1 MKLGIIDFES
11 LGQDSRVPE
20 KMVLDELGAIVLEFD
35 NFPTLFD
42 RFPLKKLLD
51 FQTSRNGQESVFDY
65 VVRTLCSSGLTKV
78 GVHEWHFSLL
88 EQIAAGRVIDQS
100 TIKWRGKISG
110 FQENTPFR
118 VYEEL
123 ERRGDRQ
130 NVKSVLTGAMD
141 ALNGCDAVFCR
152 GTDFDI
158 TLLGSICRQWGVRE
172 SYRHNTVRDI
182 RTACD
187 ELLNDDIYSNMVT
200 PERVAGVIGDD
211 PNVEHQAMQA
221 CIKQIS
227 GLRKTDGHNALV
239 DCVLD
244 LCLYLILKAYRSGRL
259 DLLMTTT
266 EGKTAVV

>member
-1 MKLGIIDFES
+1 MKIGIIDFES
-11 LGQDSRVPE
+11 LGQDPRVPE

-35 NFPTLFD
+35 NFPVLFD
-42 RFPLKKLLD
+42 RFPLAKLLD
-51 FQTSRNGQESVFDY
+51 FQSCQKGREYFLEHTVKALSA
-65 VVRTLCSSGLTKV
+65 SGLTKV
-78 GVHEWHFSLL
+78 GVHAWHFSLL
-88 EQIAAGRVIDQS
+88 EQIAAGRVIDHS

-110 FQENTPFR
+110 FPENTPFR

-123 ERRGDRQ
+123 ENRGGRQ
-130 NVKSVLTGAMD
+130 NVTSVLTGVMD
-141 ALNGCDAVFCR
+141 VLKDCDAVFCR

-158 TLLGSICRQWGVRE
+158 TLLGSACRQWGVRE

-187 ELLNDDIYSNMVT
+187 ELLNDDVYNNMVT
-200 PERVAGVIGDD
+200 PERVAMVIGDD
-211 PNVEHQAMQA
+211 PSVEHQAMQVW
-221 CIKQIS
+221 IEQIS

-259 DLLMTTT
+259 DLLMAAD
-266 EGKTAVV
+266 EDKTVSA

>member
-1 MKLGIIDFES
+1 MKIGIIDFES

-35 NFPTLFD
+35 NFPMLFQQ
-42 RFPLKKLLD
+42 FPLAKLLEILSS
-51 FQTSRNGQESVFDY
+51 QKSQEGILEYTLKALSV
-65 VVRTLCSSGLTKV
+65 SGLTKV
-78 GVHEWHFSLL
+78 GVHAWRFSLL

-110 FQENTPFR
+110 FPENTPFR

-123 ERRGDRQ
+123 ERRTDRQ
-130 NVKSVLTGAMD
+130 NVTSVLASAMD

-158 TLLGSICRQWGVRE
+158 TLLGSACRQWGVRE
-172 SYRHNTVRDI
+172 SYRHSAVRDI

-187 ELLNDDIYSNMVT
+187 ELLNDDVYSNMVT
-200 PERVAGVIGDD
+200 PERIAVVIGED
-211 PNVEHQAMQA
+211 PSAEHQAMQFW
-221 CIKQIS
+221 IERIS
-227 GLRKTDGHNALV
+227 ELRKTSGHQALV

-244 LCLYLILKAYRSGRL
+244 LCLYLILKAWRSGRL
-259 DLLMTTT
+259 DLLFAK
-266 EGKTAVV
+266 EDEKEIPV

>member
-35 NFPTLFD
+35 NFPMLFKQ
-42 RFPLKKLLD
+42 FPLQKLLD
-51 FQTSRNGQESVFDY
+51 FQTIQNGQESVFDY

-78 GVHEWHFSLL
+78 GVHAWHFSLL

-110 FQENTPFR
+110 FPENTPFR

-123 ERRGDRQ
+123 ERRTDRQ
-130 NVKSVLTGAMD
+130 NVKSVLAGVMD

-158 TLLGSICRQWGVRE
+158 TLLGSACRQWGVRE
-172 SYRHNTVRDI
+172 SYRHNAVRDI

-187 ELLNDDIYSNMVT
+187 ELLNDDVYSNMVT
-200 PERVAGVIGDD
+200 PERITAVIGED
-211 PNVEHQAMQA
+211 PSTEHQAMHFW
-221 CIKQIS
+221 IKRIS
-227 GLRKTDGHNALV
+227 ELRKTDGHNALV
-239 DCVLD
+239 DCLLD
-244 LCLYLILKAYRSGRL
+244 LCLYLILKAWRSGRL
-259 DLLMTTT
+259 DLLFAKEDEKEMP
-266 EGKTAVV
+266 V

>member
-35 NFPTLFD
+35 NFPMLFKQ
-42 RFPLKKLLD
+42 FPLQKLLNLRRSGSD
-51 FQTSRNGQESVFDY
+51 QGSVFDY
-65 VVRTLCSSGLTKV
+65 VVGALNDSELTKA

-88 EQIAAGRVIDQS
+88 EQLAAGRVIDQS

-110 FQENTPFR
+110 FPENTPFR

-123 ERRGDRQ
+123 ERRTDRQ
-130 NVKSVLTGAMD
+130 NVISVLASAMD

-158 TLLGSICRQWGVRE
+158 TLLGSACRQWGVRE
-172 SYRHNTVRDI
+172 SYRHNAVRDI

-187 ELLNDDIYSNMVT
+187 ELLNDDVYSNMVT
-200 PERVAGVIGDD
+200 PERIAVVIGED
-211 PNVEHQAMQA
+211 PSTEHQAMQFWIE
-221 CIKQIS
+221 CIS
-227 GLRKTDGHNALV
+227 ELRKTNGHNALV

-244 LCLYLILKAYRSGRL
+244 LCLYVILKAWRSGRL
-259 DLLMTTT
+259 DLLLAKE
-266 EGKTAVV
+266 EGKETPV